1 MTFTCDN
8 TCHFIPADLDLIL
21 SKSPYLIQ
29 EMVSCV
35 AQLIAMA
42 KAGRSKSQ
50 FVNTREQT
58 SKPQTNYR
66 CCLRFSFLMPY
77 WLFPHNTLTFYKYF
91 WCSRFCEFHSKGR
104 TIRKLMG
111 GLAEY
116 KKNIRA
122 RENEMKNNSCTP
134 INPKKYSC

>member
-1 MTFTCDN
+1 MTFNN
-8 TCHFIPADLDLIL
+8 TFHFIPADLDLIL

-66 CCLRFSFLMPY
+66 CCLRFSFLMRY
-77 WLFPHNTLTFYKYF
+77 WLFPRNTITFHKYF
-91 WCSRFCEFHSKGR
+91 WCSRFCEFHSKCLFPVNSLG
-104 TIRKLMG
+104 K
-111 GLAEY
+111 
-116 KKNIRA
+116 RA
-122 RENEMKNNSCTP
+122 RDEENKLCHVFSFGLGNTLIVLDRP
-134 INPKKYSC
+134 